1 VLLIVSTGCLIIF
14 NYSGC
19 SSSQTNLKLNT
30 DYKFAEKQTITIY
43 IIPTGNTELNETY
56 RRVLHLDLQA
66 RGYKVIDANP
76 ILKEHSE
83 KIYESD
89 FRKVA
94 DLLQLQNVL
103 PKTDI
108 YAIVSQKWESIFVTT
123 HYSYVTIIRF
133 AGKYAKRLESNV
145 VFYDRTQREP
155 IMSYN
160 AIDTTYMYSLDEN
173 SNRLYFEY
181 PWMVIAKQISRELV
195 DIPICSVVDTSSIG
209 NKINVSLW
217 VDKSYRKM
225 FPNSWKDRLR
235 LRILYANDILRQQ
248 FGVELSVIEFVEWN
262 SFFEITL
269 DQSLQKLSKYN
280 NHDQLTLQIGITLD
294 KKLKWNWI
302 NKSQLGL
309 AYLLGTDLVITAQP
323 SFPSIGH
330 SWNSIEEAITL
341 VHEVGHI
348 LGAIHVPDRNSIMY
362 PSAGYL
368 CYEFDEMNSQLIN
381 ITKTDFLN
389 DDYNERLKSY
399 SEQLV
404 QMKDFP
410 SPNSTP
416 ILSPIARIIYFKELK
431 DSDKIED
438 YEKLN
443 SYIADIVADS
453 VYALAV
459 TGLIEL
465 KTEKYE
471 EAKSRFTK
479 VLELNPDFAEVQY
492 YLSLVLRKQGETEE
506 ADKYYELSKP
516 YRKLWILD

>member
-1 VLLIVSTGCLIIF
+1 
-14 NYSGC
+14 
-19 SSSQTNLKLNT
+19 
-30 DYKFAEKQTITIY
+30 
-43 IIPTGNTELNETY
+43 
-56 RRVLHLDLQA
+56 
-66 RGYKVIDANP
+66 
-76 ILKEHSE
+76 
-83 KIYESD
+83 
-89 FRKVA
+89 
-94 DLLQLQNVL
+94 
-103 PKTDI
+103 
-108 YAIVSQKWESIFVTT
+108 
-123 HYSYVTIIRF
+123 
-133 AGKYAKRLESNV
+133 
-145 VFYDRTQREP
+145 
-155 IMSYN
+155 
-160 AIDTTYMYSLDEN
+160 
-173 SNRLYFEY
+173 
-181 PWMVIAKQISRELV
+181 
-195 DIPICSVVDTSSIG
+195 
-209 NKINVSLW
+209 
-217 VDKSYRKM
+217 M

-235 LRILYANDILRQQ
+235 LRILYANDILSQQ

-262 SFFEITL
+262 SFCEITL

-323 SFPSIGH
+323 SFPSIGQ